1 MLIWHS
7 SPQERTSSS
16 LNRWLCNE
24 LEKAGYRC
32 IPSQGNFVMIEL
44 NGEVQPVVDAFRQR
58 KILVGRQFPSMKNWL
73 RVSIGKPEEM
83 EAFLIGLRTLAPV
96 TARKAA

>member
-1 MLIWHS
+1 
-7 SPQERTSSS
+7 
-16 LNRWLCNE
+16 
-24 LEKAGYRC
+24 
-32 IPSQGNFVMIEL
+32 MIEL

-58 KILVGRQFPSMKNWL
+58 KILMGRQFPSMKNWL

-83 EAFLIGLRTLAPV
+83 EAFLIGLRTLAPM